1 MAELTVPRLDFS
13 SLGDLPATYRD
24 ARKHATREAA
34 LAELGQGGPINYS
47 DAARR
52 LFAAGL
58 AQEGMSLAQL
68 GNNERDFGFRQTEAQ
83 RAQQNAD
90 RSHGLQERQL
100 GVSAANTAAMR
111 DLQRQQFEFQK
122 EQGNRPDIQIVENA
136 SGQKVPMLIDRKT
149 GAISQPPVPGA
160 TGAANNPFITGGP
173 MKDEESKAALYTNR
187 MLKSEKVL
195 RGVEAAGTSWWERH
209 KGLMSDKT
217 GYNMRGP
224 EFQKFDQAQRDFIN
238 ATLRRE
244 SGAVISDSE
253 FDNAN
258 KQYFPMPGDTQD
270 VIEQKRANRMEA
282 IKGIGAG
289 AGRGYRPESSFD
301 AQGNIVPRGQP
312 QAQNPSGAPQ
322 VGEVRQGYRF
332 NGGDPADQ
340 ANWIK
345 Q

>member
-1 MAELTVPRLDFS
+1 MANPFS
-13 SLGDLPATYRD
+13 ITPANPLQALIMGQQGYTQ
-24 ARKHATREAA
+24 AREAGRVGAREEAAQLYTSGDKQGA
-34 LAELGQGGPINYS
+34 LARLMQIGDMQG
-47 DAARR
+47 
-52 LFAAGL
+52 
-58 AQEGMSLAQL
+58 AQAIASL
-68 GNNERDFGFRQTEAQ
+68 GNNERDFAFRQQEAQ

-90 RSHGLQERQL
+90 RSFGLQQKQL

-111 DLQRQQFEFQK
+111 ELQRQQFEFQK
-122 EQGNRPDIQIVENA
+122 EQGNRPDIQMVDD
-136 SGQKVPMLIDRKT
+136 GTGRKVPMLIDRNKKEVR
-149 GAISQPPVPGA
+149 PLPVPGA
-160 TGAANNPFITGGP
+160 TGAPNNPFITGGP

-187 MLKSEKVL
+187 MLKSEQVL
-195 RGVEAAGTSWWERH
+195 RGVEGSGTSWWERH

-258 KQYFPMPGDTQD
+258 KQYFPMPGDTPE
-270 VIEQKRANRMEA
+270 VIQQKRANRMEA

-301 AQGNIVPRGQP
+301 AQGNIVSRGQT
-312 QAQNPSGAPQ
+312 QAAPVASNPGLPPLPPGFQ
-322 VGEVRQGYRF
+322 LV
-332 NGGDPADQ
+332 
-340 ANWIK
+340 K
-345 Q
+345 